1 MPIRR
6 NDIDVIGLQ
15 RSRFIDLRHQ
25 HAGSRR
31 KNSRQ
36 LAMALGRQM
45 HNYHKGNARTVGQS
59 FEERLQR
66 LDAAR
71 RGANSNDRRF
81 RARWLRV
88 GALLFVSVAGYVAGH
103 GRGSQRVFL

>member
-6 NDIDVIGLQ
+6 NNIDVVGLQ
-15 RSRFIDLRHQ
+15 GSRFINLRNG
-25 HAGSRR
+25 HAGPRR

-36 LAMALGRQM
+36 LAVALGRQM

-59 FEERLQR
+59 FKERLQR

-71 RGANSNDRRF
+71 GCANSDDRRF